1 MKHSKGDLVKW
12 YMIYDVGIAK
22 DAGIGI
28 IIDCYKYDMF
38 EEPCYT
44 YKVFRNE
51 HNDTMIFG
59 ETEIQKF
66 KGENNEIK

>member
-1 MKHSKGDLVKW
+1 MKYSKGELVKW
-12 YMIYDVGIAK
+12 YMIYDIGIAK

-44 YKVFRNE
+44 SLPLSAIEKPL
-51 HNDTMIFG
+51 DIG
-59 ETEIQKF
+59 AA
-66 KGENNEIK
+66 